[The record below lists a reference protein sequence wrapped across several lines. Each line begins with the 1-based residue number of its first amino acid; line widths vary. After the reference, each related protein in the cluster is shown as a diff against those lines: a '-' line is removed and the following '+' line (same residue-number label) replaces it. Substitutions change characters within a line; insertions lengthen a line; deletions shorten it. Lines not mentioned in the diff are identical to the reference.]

1 MKVRELVKK
10 LLKVNQDLE
19 VQIDTDEVGFFTLEK
34 VKVLEVD
41 NDEFVLNL
49 KSSNEL

>member
-19 VQIDTDEVGFFTLEK
+19 VQIDADEVGFFTLEK